1 MTSCNFYHKQH
12 STTKRNTSLTLK
24 RQKNKYIYDIL
35 MKEYPD
41 EKEKY
46 SDKEKMK
53 KERVATKIK
62 SIRSG
67 F

>member
-1 MTSCNFYHKQH
+1 
-12 STTKRNTSLTLK
+12 
-24 RQKNKYIYDIL
+24 

-46 SDKEKMK
+46 SGKDKMK